1 MLRALAVAVGAVAV
15 ARAAVPPSS
24 TRVVGNLRIQTL
36 SPTLVR
42 VEAKGSAG
50 FEDRE
55 TFMVVNRSMNTGV
68 PITAAK
74 VQADGSTH
82 LTTAHYTVVVP
93 KQQQRRRQQEAQA
106 QVVPLRAA
114 AAKKNSTCSNV
125 RSNTDGSGDSKRISK
140 NAVRA
145 TPTKEAR
152 PVLGSW
158 AVFKGPPELKCD
170 ILRVKPSARTCI
182 AAPHCGSPLPPYR
195 LLSLPRVFNI
205 PLSVTGLLRRVR
217 RGARVQRVG
226 LVAERGVRGVRRGL
240 H

>member
-1 MLRALAVAVGAVAV
+1 MTACASAMLRALAVAVGAVAV

-93 KQQQRRRQQEAQA
+93 KQQRRQQEAQA
-106 QVVPLRAA
+106 QVVPLR

-158 AVFKGPPELKCD
+158 AVFKIRPQLE
-170 ILRVKPSARTCI
+170 
-182 AAPHCGSPLPPYR
+182 
-195 LLSLPRVFNI
+195 
-205 PLSVTGLLRRVR
+205 
-217 RGARVQRVG
+217 
-226 LVAERGVRGVRRGL
+226 
-240 H
+240 